1 MARDGDVKRLP
12 KPMTRLQTGSKE
24 FKECSMSSVADAP
37 LLDVRDLKVV
47 FRQGDTEALAV
58 DGVSF
63 VLEQGRT
70 LGLVGE
76 SGSGKSVTALS
87 IVRLLGR
94 AARVHGQVLFKGE
107 DLLACREARL
117 REIRGAHITMVFQEP
132 MTSLNPLHTI
142 ARQIGEILELHG
154 ARGAEK
160 IKAHIIELLREVG
173 IPDPGERLGAFPHQ
187 LSGGQRQRVM
197 IAMALANRPDLFIA
211 DEPTTALD
219 VTVQAQILELL
230 KELQARHNMA
240 MLFITHDLGIVH
252 KIADDV
258 AVLQKGK
265 IVETNKA
272 VDLFAAP
279 RHPYTKALIAAE
291 PKGTPPAIDL
301 AAKTILEACDIRVWF
316 PIKRGFFRRT
326 IGFVKAVDGVSVSV
340 REAETVGVVGE
351 SGSGKTTLGL
361 ALLRLISCEGA
372 IVFLGRP
379 IDGLKFK
386 AMRPLRRDMQIVFQ
400 DPYGS
405 LSPRLPVADIVAEGL
420 GVQYKAMSLARRRE
434 IVAQALVDTGLDP
447 AAMDRYPHEFSGG
460 QRQRIA
466 IARAI
471 VLEPKFIVLDEPT
484 SALDMSVQAQIV
496 DLLRDL
502 QKRRGLA
509 YLFISHDL
517 KVVRALASEIIV
529 MRDGKVVESGPASEL
544 LAKPR
549 SAYTQALFA
558 AAFDIKAG
566 ADLSP

>member
-1 MARDGDVKRLP
+1 MPNASQ
-12 KPMTRLQTGSKE
+12 PMTRLQTGGKE

-63 VLEQGRT
+63 MLEQGRT

-94 AARVHGQVLFKGE
+94 AARVQGQVLFKGE
-107 DLLACREARL
+107 DLLAAREARL

-142 ARQIGEILELHG
+142 ARQIGEILELHD

-160 IKAHIIELLREVG
+160 IKARIVELLQEVG

-240 MLFITHDLGIVH
+240 MLFITHDLGIVR

-258 AVLQKGK
+258 AVMRKGK
-265 IVETNKA
+265 IVETNKVA
-272 VDLFAAP
+272 DLFAAP

-291 PKGTPPAIDL
+291 PKGTPPTIDL
-301 AAKTILEACDIRVWF
+301 AAKTILEASDIRVWF

-326 IGFVKAVDGVSVSV
+326 IGFIKAVDGVSVSV

-420 GVQYKAMSLARRRE
+420 GVQYKAMSLPRRRE
-434 IVAQALVDTGLDP
+434 IVAQALADTGLDP

-529 MRDGKVVESGPASEL
+529 MRDGKVVESGPALEL
-544 LAKPR
+544 LANPR
-549 SAYTQALFA
+549 NAYTRALFA
-558 AAFDIKAG
+558 AAFDIKTG
-566 ADLSP
+566 ADLSQ